1 MKATRILPLC
11 AVALLAVSF
20 NLVGAADDAQ
30 PQKGQFQKGQFQKG
44 QQTQQKGQLQQGF
57 GRGGASLLSADAL
70 DKLKLTADQKTKYD
84 AINSEYTDKQK
95 GNTEKIREAFQSKDA
110 EKIKSATET
119 LRADGQKL
127 RTDCLA
133 KVEQFLTGDQKKIF
147 EEVKAQQ
154 PGRGGFGGGAGGG
167 TPGTVLSSG
176 MQDRLKLTDEQK
188 KQIES
193 LQKEI
198 DGKINSILNEEQRK
212 QLDEIK
218 KGGARP
224 ARPNT
229 KDA

>member
-1 MKATRILPLC
+1 MKATRFLPLC
-11 AVALLAVSF
+11 AVAMLAASF
-20 NLVGAADDAQ
+20 GLVGAADDAQ
-30 PQKGQFQKGQFQKG
+30 PPKKGQFQKG

-57 GRGGASLLSADAL
+57 GRGASLLSADAL

-95 GNTEKIREAFQSKDA
+95 GNMEKIREAFQSKDA

-127 RTDCLA
+127 RTEYLA
-133 KVEQFLTGDQKKIF
+133 KVEPILTADQKKIF

-154 PGRGGFGGGAGGG
+154 PGRGGFGGAGGFGGG

-188 KQIES
+188 KKVED

-198 DGKINSILNEEQRK
+198 DGKLNNILNEDQRK

-218 KGGARP
+218 KGGGRP